1 MTVTIRIPEDLQPV
15 TPRNGRQRAVSREG
29 KLPPGPGPV
38 NPRGRALQF
47 LIDQLLIIGFTLAT
61 IFAYLWPCKS
71 KAPLKGEKIPMPRTT
86 YIY

>member
-15 TPRNGRQRAVSREG
+15 TSRNGRQREG

-38 NPRGRALQF
+38 TPRGRALQF

-71 KAPLKGEKIPMPRTT
+71 KARAPKTPISGTT